1 MVAQRQYQY
10 GTSPRKLT
18 EQEPVRKRSKNKKVK
33 VNKKKLLQHKIKIF
47 SSISIMFAIM
57 FAISYR
63 YSFINQQYNNIRSL
77 KKEYNAMA
85 TTNDQIEIG
94 IQNSLDLTQ
103 IERYAKDKLGMQ
115 KPLASQIK
123 YLDIEKEDK
132 VELNTQVTS
141 NKNVFQNFFDE
152 MAKILD

>member
-1 MVAQRQYQY
+1 MVQRQYQY
-10 GTSPRKLT
+10 GTSPRKLAN
-18 EQEPVRKRSKNKKVK
+18 QPVVKQKSKKKKVK

-47 SSISIMFAIM
+47 SSIGIMFAIM

-63 YSFINQQYNNIRSL
+63 YSFINQQYNNIRGL
-77 KKEYNAMA
+77 KKEYNAIQ
-85 TTNDQIEIG
+85 TTNDQIAIG

-123 YLDIEKEDK
+123 YLDIQKEDK

-141 NKNVFQNFFDE
+141 KESVFQNFFDE

>member
-10 GTSPRKLT
+10 GTSPRKL
-18 EQEPVRKRSKNKKVK
+18 EQQPVRKKSKKKNVK
-33 VNKKKLLQHKIKIF
+33 VNKKKLLQHKIRIF
-47 SSISIMFAIM
+47 SSIGIMFAIM

-77 KKEYNAMA
+77 KKEYNAMI

-123 YLDIEKEDK
+123 YIEIEKEDK

-141 NKNVFQNFFDE
+141 NKSMFQNFFDE

>member
-18 EQEPVRKRSKNKKVK
+18 EQEPVRKKSKNKKVK